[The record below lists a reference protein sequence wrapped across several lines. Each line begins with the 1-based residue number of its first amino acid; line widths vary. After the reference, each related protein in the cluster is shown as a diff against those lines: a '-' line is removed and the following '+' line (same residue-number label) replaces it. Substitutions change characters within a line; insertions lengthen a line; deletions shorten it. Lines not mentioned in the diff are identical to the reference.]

1 VDRAG
6 RRQGRASRRRP
17 RNSGDRLHARDVSN
31 DETDLD
37 TLLEHTATYGTPGL
51 VINQPARSHV
61 GQAAIG
67 SDRRGEVDQA
77 LRLHRD
83 QLPVNEPLGDVGAMA
98 LTWASER

>member
-1 VDRAG
+1 
-6 RRQGRASRRRP
+6 
-17 RNSGDRLHARDVSN
+17 
-31 DETDLD
+31 
-37 TLLEHTATYGTPGL
+37 L

-77 LRLHRD
+77 LRLHRE